1 MLEDLP
7 LFKIP
12 VKDFSLSLVDE
23 LLTTYIV
30 EFGFPEDLILYI
42 PDTHAKNMMTTYYTS
57 AMPLHIHT
65 IDTSKLPIKPEYV
78 LIKPKN

>member
-1 MLEDLP
+1 MLENLP

-12 VKDFSLSLVDE
+12 VKDFSFSLVDE
-23 LLTTYIV
+23 ILTSYVT
-30 EFGFPEDLILYI
+30 EFGFPEDLVLYI

-57 AMPLHIHT
+57 KIPLHIDA
-65 IDTSKLPIKPEYV
+65 IDTSKLPVKPEYV